1 MKGASGCQPYS
12 AVAVTGAKIHV
23 VAPVALRIPAA
34 PPCSAGLTA
43 REPPAV
49 KPGPTR
55 PLDIP
60 IVKVAAA
67 MSHRVGARA
76 RTASATAAM
85 VTPVRT
91 RRPGRHPKRG
101 TMSSWVSMAPVA
113 FASSMTAVRA
123 DVRGA
128 FSPKY
133 GQSRLV
139 ALNDEMAMIK
149 RLGTE
154 LPPDAY
160 VLGDPVA
167 GTAMLPFMAGLSSV
181 WMFAGQADS
190 DADGLYLRTHFRD
203 LHFDPQVCE
212 IVRRHRITHFYSDEP
227 QRFNGVDNQALRP
240 GLYGVDLS
248 HGFTLVDQGG
258 SAAVYR
264 IDLCWSSGER

>member
-1 MKGASGCQPYS
+1 MSSP
-12 AVAVTGAKIHV
+12 V
-23 VAPVALRIPAA
+23 V
-34 PPCSAGLTA
+34 
-43 REPPAV
+43 
-49 KPGPTR
+49 
-55 PLDIP
+55 
-60 IVKVAAA
+60 
-67 MSHRVGARA
+67 VGAL
-76 RTASATAAM
+76 
-85 VTPVRT
+85 VLVL
-91 RRPGRHPKRG
+91 G
-101 TMSSWVSMAPVA
+101 V
-113 FASSMTAVRA
+113 ASSMTAVRA

-139 ALNDEMAMIK
+139 ALNDELAMIK

-227 QRFNGVDNQALRP
+227 QRFNGVDNQTLRP

-248 HGFTLVDQGG
+248 HGFTLVAQGG

-264 IDLCWSSGER
+264 IDLCWPSGEQ